1 MGPSVLAEGSYS
13 MTEDNEMKTWMSRML
28 GFTLIEL
35 MIVVAIIGILAAVA
49 IPQYQ
54 NYTRNATVNAALSE
68 ASQYKTAVGICAQT
82 NPITDCDDGSNGIP
96 AARNTI
102 DDVVDGVIT
111 ITPGGAFASQTLTY
125 TPDATGTVWT
135 LTCNGGGTLC
145 SNDSLTDTPD
155 FSP

>member
-1 MGPSVLAEGSYS
+1 
-13 MTEDNEMKTWMSRML
+13 ML

-82 NPITDCDDGSNGIP
+82 NPITDCEANTNGIP
-96 AARNTI
+96 SVSADKKVTAI
-102 DDVVDGVIT
+102 SDGVLT
-111 ITPGGAFASQTLTY
+111 ITPGGAFAAQTLTY
-125 TPDATGTVWT
+125 TPDATGTVWV

-145 SNDSLTDTPD
+145 SNESLTDSPD